1 MVEKNKCCG
10 KTVEKQATIEKPYH
24 FVDSGLPNVYLV
36 GIKYWACKE
45 CGKQSAEIPAL
56 KDLLTK
62 IARAVTQ
69 KEDLLTGQEI
79 RFLRKRLGKKSAD
92 FARIIGVVPEQV
104 SRWENDPST
113 SREKSADKLIRV
125 FYSHLSGDSELKK
138 QIDRHIEEF
147 LSTIPGE
154 EHTDRYRVKHKNATW
169 TAEPIPA

>member
-1 MVEKNKCCG
+1 MVEKRNCCG
-10 KTVEKQATIEKPYH
+10 TTVEKQATFQEPYH

-36 GIKYWACKE
+36 GIKYWICKE

-56 KDLLTK
+56 KDLLVK

-79 RFLRKRLGKKSAD
+79 RFLRKRLGKKSSD
-92 FARIIGVVPEQV
+92 FAKMVGVVPEQV
-104 SRWENDPST
+104 SRWENDPNT

-125 FYSHLSGDSELKK
+125 FYCHLSGDPELKK
-138 QIDRHIEEF
+138 QVDRHIEEF
-147 LSTIPGE
+147 LSMIPGQ
-154 EHTDRYRVKHKNATW
+154 EHTDGYCIKHKNDVW